1 MSVVLGLVL
10 DVGHRDLYLDAQ
22 ALAWQYM
29 PERNRSVQLAHA
41 FTHADQAMT
50 LLSWSELAG

>member
-1 MSVVLGLVL
+1 MGGANISGGAASCRAEALMSVVLGLVL

-29 PERNRSVQLAHA
+29 PERNRSVQ
-41 FTHADQAMT
+41 
-50 LLSWSELAG
+50 